1 MKVWM
6 VVKGYLGVFLAS
18 VLVASGM
25 LAVQQRTLL
34 ASMRQPVAPAT
45 MTVEFDVVLKP
56 RNEASLLANAWAR
69 SQQPPGHYLTPAQF
83 GRDYA
88 PSPVIQDMV
97 SDYFHEYGMKT
108 GAVWPGGLVMPVT
121 GTVAQATAALGVAFD
136 RARLSGGR
144 SVAVADT
151 YPAKLSSSID
161 GHIAGITG
169 LFANG
174 YFPVASRKAKG
185 VPRIRSAAGAS
196 TISCSGLRRDN
207 SPRLG
212 YAPAVVA
219 RYYHLPR
226 SITRHSVTVG
236 IAEFADVT
244 SAAST
249 ALGASLLRYARCV
262 GEPLHLA
269 TVAVD
274 GGSGNAG
281 RSHLEE
287 AALDI
292 ETLLSYAPG
301 VHLLVYTASSGN
313 ANALYLRMVSQ
324 DKASILLT
332 TWGTCEA
339 NTPPQQL
346 SIEQL
351 AFAQAALQGQTV
363 VAASGDDG
371 SSDCL
376 ATGHNAGLAVDNP
389 ASQPMVTGV
398 GGEEFTS
405 ALDAKTT
412 PSVWNDVT
420 YSGASGGGLSQ
431 VFSEPSYQRGVY
443 SEVGRAALHC
453 RLQSGCRLVPDVA
466 MIAVGAKIDVPGR
479 GWTLLGGTSL
489 AASVFAAGLAD
500 LESHANVRLGLV
512 NPWLYSLDARTGVF
526 TSVQRGGNDF
536 RRLHPGQFRVTGR
549 YSLATGLGSPN
560 FALLM
565 DALKRRI
572 QPQVPQPYAWV
583 RSRMTFHL
591 RELLERF

>member
-1 MKVWM
+1 MTTKR
-6 VVKGYLGVFLAS
+6 YLGVFLAS
-18 VLVASGM
+18 VIAASG
-25 LAVQQRTLL
+25 LFTIRYPSSL
-34 ASMRQPVAPAT
+34 ASALQPVAPPT
-45 MTVEFDVVLKP
+45 MAVTFEVVLKP
-56 RNEASLLANAWAR
+56 RNETALLADAWAR
-69 SQQPPGHYLTPAQF
+69 SQQPPGHYLTPVQF
-83 GRDYA
+83 GRNYA
-88 PSPVIQDMV
+88 PSPTIQDRV
-97 SDYFHEYGMKT
+97 SDYFHDYGMKT
-108 GAVWPGGLVMPVT
+108 GTYWPGGLVMPVT

-144 SVAVADT
+144 SVAVADS
-151 YPAKLSSSID
+151 YPSGLPAAISE
-161 GHIAGITG
+161 HVAGITG

-174 YFPVASRKAKG
+174 YFPVATRRAVR
-185 VPRIRSAAGAS
+185 VPTLSCPDLFRNNS
-196 TISCSGLRRDN
+196 TKH
-207 SPRLG
+207 G

-226 SITRHSVTVG
+226 SKTRHPVTIG
-236 IAEFADVT
+236 IAEFADV
-244 SAAST
+244 SNALKASV
-249 ALGASLLRYARCV
+249 SRYARCA

-269 TVAVD
+269 TIAVD
-274 GGSGNAG
+274 GGSANI
-281 RSHLEE
+281 SHSHIEE
-287 AALDI
+287 VALDL

-332 TWGTCEA
+332 TWGSCEA

-351 AFAQAALQGQTV
+351 TFAQAALQGQTV

-376 ATGHNAGLAVDNP
+376 ATGHDSRLAVDNP

-398 GGEEFTS
+398 GGVEFNS
-405 ALDAKTT
+405 ALSAKAA
-412 PSVWNDVT
+412 PSVWNDAT
-420 YSGASGGGLSQ
+420 YAGASGGGLSQ
-431 VFSEPSYQRGVY
+431 VFGEPPYQRAIYPDIGK
-443 SEVGRAALHC
+443 AASRC
-453 RLQSGCRLVPDVA
+453 RLRSGCRLVPDVA
-466 MIAVGAKIDVPGR
+466 MIAVGAEIDVPGR

-500 LESHANVRLGLV
+500 LESHANLRLGLV
-512 NPWLYSLDARTGVF
+512 NPWLYSLYTRTRVF
-526 TSVQRGGNDF
+526 SAVERGGNDF

-560 FALLM
+560 FGLLM

-572 QPQVPQPYAWV
+572 RTQLPKSPGWPGGRRTV
-583 RSRMTFHL
+583 HL
-591 RELLERF
+591 RELSEGF